1 MHTPVFLKEVVEA
14 FEPIKGKRIIDAT
27 FGEGGHSRALLE
39 KGAKVLGIDIDPE
52 QVRRGKKNFR
62 SWIEKGKLILVQG
75 NFSNI
80 ERIAK
85 KTGFVGADGVIFDLG
100 LSMVQLYGQRGFSYK
115 RLEEPLDLRWNK
127 RFKNTAAE
135 LLNYLPFEELY
146 EVIASYSEEP
156 FSREIVEE
164 IVDKRKRKK
173 FRKVKDLV
181 EVVEKVVGKKRAE
194 KSLRRL
200 FQALRMVVNNET
212 FNLEKGLE
220 GAIKVVKREGK
231 IVVISFHSIEDRIV
245 KRFIKEKELKLEK
258 KLGIS
263 KRRKKSFE
271 RTARLRVIKV

>member
-27 FGEGGHSRALLE
+27 FGEGGHSRDLLE
-39 KGAKVLGIDIDPE
+39 KGAEVLGIDIDPE